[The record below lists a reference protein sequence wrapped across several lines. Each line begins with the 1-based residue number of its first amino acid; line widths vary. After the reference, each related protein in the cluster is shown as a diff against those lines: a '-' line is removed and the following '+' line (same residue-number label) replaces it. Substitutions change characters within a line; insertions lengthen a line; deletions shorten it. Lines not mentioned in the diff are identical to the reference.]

1 VQLEQRL
8 GEDQLVAL
16 VQERLPTAHKTG
28 ALATKDLERVRE
40 LLQIH
45 STKAIAGT
53 ITHRSSDPS
62 LSIGDRLRCRTS
74 QNAGA
79 REFLGRSP
87 HRQPAL
93 SALWC
98 RAPERRGAS
107 RVR

>member
-1 VQLEQRL
+1 MNAEGHSAQESRDPTTCNSEQRL

-62 LSIGDRLRCRTS
+62 LFIGDRLRCRTS
-74 QNAGA
+74 QNGVH
-79 REFLGRSP
+79 GS
-87 HRQPAL
+87 
-93 SALWC
+93 S
-98 RAPERRGAS
+98 
-107 RVR
+107 